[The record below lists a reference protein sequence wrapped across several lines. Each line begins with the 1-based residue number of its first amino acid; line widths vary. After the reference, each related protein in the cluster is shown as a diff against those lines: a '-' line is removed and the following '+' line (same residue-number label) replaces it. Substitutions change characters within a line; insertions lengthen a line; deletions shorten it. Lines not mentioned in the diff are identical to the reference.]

1 MADTAHL
8 NPDFWKRV
16 QALIAASGGRIGV
29 NSAYR
34 SEQEQAALFA
44 AAVKKY
50 GSEAAARKWV
60 APPGHS
66 NHGKG
71 IAVDLT
77 GDLALAHKLAP
88 QFGLSFPMSWEAWHI
103 EPVGAREDASAQAYT
118 TPPPSGSATNA
129 DPSGSADRHDLGAQL
144 QTLLDMFGSS
154 APPGEASADT
164 EAPPDPAELV
174 LDRMRHGTPA

>member
-1 MADTAHL
+1 MANTANL
-8 NPDFWKRV
+8 DPDFWKNV
-16 QALIAASGGRIGV
+16 QALIAASNGRIGI

-34 SEQEQAALFA
+34 SDQEQAALFA

-50 GSEAAARKWV
+50 GSEEAARKWV

-71 IAVDLT
+71 IAVDLS

-103 EPVGAREDASAQAYT
+103 EPAGARSKASAQAYT
-118 TPPPSGSATNA
+118 TSPPSGQATNA
-129 DPSGSADRHDLGAQL
+129 DPMVAQAGLQSGADPHDLG
-144 QTLLDMFGSS
+144 THLDTFLSMLG
-154 APPGEASADT
+154 GIDT
-164 EAPPDPAELV
+164 TGVA
-174 LDRMRHGTPA
+174 